1 MRTSLAP
8 CVLLARLLHPADSAS
23 VVASDVGGLVA
34 AVANSSI
41 DHITL
46 APGHYLL
53 SSQLY
58 VERTLSIVAQV
69 PATAVLDGQDL
80 NRVLRIK
87 EATVELTGLN
97 ITRGYSHSEQTGLSG
112 GCVSIT
118 SGSVSIERSHIYTCR
133 AYAVGGGIFVDFRG
147 APPSLLLTHSTV
159 SGSVASTYGGGI
171 YLGAGTAVL
180 SGSALYHNVVDGGN
194 AELCVASDAD
204 CAASN
209 LHLRHDHGLSACVF
223 ETSVPAGSVTTE
235 SVTTD
240 VDGEDPLQDAIAQ

>member
-53 SSQLY
+53 SSQLN
-58 VERTLSIVAQV
+58 VERTLSIVVQV
-69 PATAVLDGQDL
+69 TTTAVLDGQDL

-118 SGSVSIERSHIYTCR
+118 SGSVSIERSHIYACR

-147 APPSLLLTHSTV
+147 APPTASSSPTRRSPGT
-159 SGSVASTYGGGI
+159 SRPPTGEASTS
-171 YLGAGTAVL
+171 VL
-180 SGSALYHNVVDGGN
+180 AQQFSA
-194 AELCVASDAD
+194 
-204 CAASN
+204 AACSI
-209 LHLRHDHGLSACVF
+209 
-223 ETSVPAGSVTTE
+223 TT
-235 SVTTD
+235 
-240 VDGEDPLQDAIAQ
+240 